1 MKVAFITGIA
11 GQDGSYLAELLLSK
25 GYKIYGLVRRSSNMV
40 NLDRLKDI
48 HNNPNLQVHYGDMID
63 ISSIMCILTKAFQ
76 DICIDNGE
84 YLEIY
89 NLAAQSHV
97 RVSFDMPIYTAQVD
111 GIGTLNLLEAVI
123 QLGFKDNVRIYQAST
138 SELFG
143 STPPP
148 QNENT
153 LMVPRSPY
161 AIAKLFA
168 YWMIQ
173 NYRES
178 HNMFVVNGI
187 LFNHESERRPE
198 NFVSRKIT
206 KFVGAYN
213 RHKGDITP
221 LQIGNMYAKRDWGY
235 AKDYVETMWMMLQQD
250 KPKDFVIGTGEQHTV
265 KEFIEKALSYIDVEI
280 YWKGTGDDE
289 KGYDKDTGKVIVE
302 VNPKYYR
309 PTEVFSLQA
318 DFSKATEVLRWK
330 PKTRFDELVRI
341 MVDCDKC
348 I

>member
-1 MKVAFITGIA
+1 
-11 GQDGSYLAELLLSK
+11 
-25 GYKIYGLVRRSSNMV
+25 MV
-40 NLDRLKDI
+40 NLDRLKNI
-48 HNNPNLQVHYGDMID
+48 HNDKNLNVHYGDMID
-63 ISSIMCILTKAFQ
+63 LSSIMCILTKAYK
-76 DICIDNGE
+76 DSDKDEGN

-111 GIGTLNLLEAVI
+111 AVGTLNLLEAVN
-123 QLGFKDNVRIYQAST
+123 QLGIKDCVKIYQAST

-148 QNENT
+148 QSENT
-153 LMVPRSPY
+153 PMNPRSPY

-168 YWMIQ
+168 YWTVK

-178 HNMFVVNGI
+178 HNMFIVNGI

-206 KFVGAYN
+206 KFVGAYQ
-213 RHKGDITP
+213 RDSAISP

-235 AKDYVETMWMMLQQD
+235 AKDYVETMWLMLQQE
-250 KPKDFVIGTGEQHTV
+250 KAEDFVIGTGEQHTV
-265 KEFIEKALSYIDVEI
+265 KEFIEKAFSHIDIQIRWE
-280 YWKGTGDDE
+280 GTGDDE
-289 KGYDKDTGKVIVE
+289 KGFDTNTGKVIVE

-309 PTEVFSLQA
+309 PTEVCSLQG
-318 DFSKATEVLRWK
+318 DFTKAALVLGWK
-330 PKTRFDELVRI
+330 PKTMFDDLVKI
-341 MVDCDKC
+341 MVEYDK
-348 I
+348 II